1 MSTASSP
8 PDDPNWAFLFKG
20 KSLSSPR
27 TIDLIGDYAGDELF
41 ILEGDSLLR
50 HCFSDDLLDF
60 DLGFQLLHATYIVER
75 FLAQLHQRKCHFHI
89 VFFSSHSEACIPQH
103 SSADNWSK
111 YRLAREVILQHMSRH
126 LPETIPSMHIRCF
139 EGYDC
144 KDFDDYLVATRAY
157 FIMCHDG
164 EDPAIHHQ
172 PCAEKAENS
181 DALYMDDEE
190 KHNISGLDDENPS
203 GKVRPETG
211 TKPNEAAVSNSATFR
226 SFISWSLSRGYT
238 VSLINSLE
246 FRDTKVISTILEG
259 LDLSGQQSSEDQ
271 DVDSKSVHDMI
282 SQLSSNG
289 EKYAANMCHPGAV
302 FSSTVSFPVGQPSER
317 IKKIFRRIYETVPR
331 PSLSQREW
339 AVVFTLSALGE
350 TGKQRKKA
358 GRCMEAMLLHTA
370 VLSECRLCDRPC
382 QPDAS
387 GPGADFLR
395 QYNDMALAVLQ
406 SPSWQEFTADDHVPS
421 DLIDM
426 IDGRIF
432 LGTLNRD
439 QNLSLAMLV
448 SPTVVERYNLLVS
461 TLNKICAQK
470 IAGTIM
476 TGDGVM
482 SADRQYQEHTL
493 DIAHSRCKSHSNI
506 LGSVMP
512 FSNPILDKHL
522 GPISLDIVPSAVGI
536 SSSARSKPF
545 TERTHWHNARRPLD
559 VKQPAAPPQKIQSRY
574 QRLMRDIRQYALSLT
589 DATGGILQPEKVF
602 RESKGIADRRL
613 TRNQENTR
621 RPTGPNPSSEIQD
634 KQLIFIKK
642 QTEVWQD
649 QRRCFD
655 KEPSLAQRYVNAK
668 SYLEGLPEEKR
679 CHLEAEVLTYLIST
693 LVGLWRKRCFA
704 SKKSQSMHIVAL
716 IWHTIL
722 QITKVPVGV
731 TKDIIQCISKTSIA
745 LGLPEVNLVPHGNQS
760 LTFEFAFP
768 GADTEGLHIGLSFR
782 EFQLLHAG
790 PFLDRNMESALDS
803 RVRGFAPDR
812 WQREILDQIDAKA
825 SLFVVAPTSAGKTF
839 ISFYAI
845 KQVLQDSDDGVLVY
859 VAPTKALVNQVA
871 AEIEARFT
879 KTYKHAGKSVWAI
892 HTRDTRVNNPTKCQ
906 VLITVPHILQI
917 MLLAPGNAKSWSS
930 RIKRIIFDEVHC
942 IGQADDGVVWEQLL
956 LLAPCPIVA
965 LSATVGNP
973 KEFSDWLSLT
983 QRANGFE
990 LKTVEHKVR
999 WSDLRKYIYR
1009 PPASFNFDGL
1019 PGPAVLPVLGLDGCA
1034 DMEFI
1039 HPVTSLID
1047 RSRGIPDDLSLEP
1060 RDCLKLWQA
1069 MVTNQTKEFALDASL
1084 SPSAMMPEIM
1094 TKADV
1099 FPFEARLKAVLASWM
1114 RDRKSPFDAVVQELS
1129 ENALS
1134 NKKTDVH
1141 SSSTANSH
1149 HTTLV
1154 GLEALLNTTLPLI
1167 YALSEQGALPA
1178 LFFNYD
1184 RSWCEKICHRIC
1196 SELQNAERSWKESDA
1211 EWKSKLAR
1219 FQAWKKSSSTR
1230 AKKATSHNAD
1240 KVSRADR
1247 LREAASEEPD
1257 WYASFDPD
1265 EPLNRFSLANGRA
1278 ISKSDFETYAAE
1290 LESFDVPDRFIDAL
1304 RRGVGVHHAG
1314 MNRKYRNVCE
1324 ILFRKGFLR
1333 VVIATGTLALGIN
1346 MPCKTVVF
1354 AGDSVFLTA
1363 LNFRQSAGRAGRR
1376 GFDYLGNIVFQ
1387 DISGLKVRRLM
1398 SSKLPDLN
1406 GHFPITTSLVLRLC
1420 ILLHESDQAILAK
1433 KVVDSILSSPR
1444 IYLGGP
1450 ESRQTVLHHLRF
1462 SIDYLRRNQLL
1473 DETGV
1478 PLNFA
1483 GAISHLYYTE
1493 NSSFALHS
1501 LLKAGYFHRLSKH
1514 LDENPERTLRTLMV
1528 VMSHL
1533 FGRRPLHPFVIKRH
1547 LKRHKQSTSVVVLPP
1562 LPRPAERI
1570 LRHHNRETLDIY
1582 STYVATF
1589 VDQHLHNP
1597 DDVLPLTKLKQG
1609 GTNSISQFTARDNR
1623 TRPAVMCPT
1632 QAAIT
1637 SAFVA
1642 LSCPDPPKTIAHL
1655 CKSVR
1660 QGVWLEQSVI
1670 PHVPVESDGEAGPL
1684 NAYLYDFF
1692 KHGNKSALDK
1702 ENMIRRGDLWF
1713 LLNDFSLILATIVTS
1728 LENFLKSD
1736 AKSSVGEP
1744 DDLGVMGCGDA
1755 QEEEDEVDS
1764 MAQTVLP
1771 RREKN
1776 SVDET
1781 GGKTVFAAD
1790 SEEEVP
1796 DSWEDMMDDET
1807 KSNADTVPA
1816 GLDETLPIDHDQQGQ
1831 GEVCQQMES
1840 VFDQDGLQRVLEMFQ
1855 LLRTEFNAK
1864 FKKMWA

>member
-1 MSTASSP
+1 MSSASSP
-8 PDDPNWAFLFKG
+8 PDDPNWAFLFRG
-20 KSLSSPR
+20 PR

-103 SSADNWSK
+103 SSADNRSK
-111 YRLAREVILQHMSRH
+111 YCLAREVILQHLSRH

-139 EGYDC
+139 ETYDC
-144 KDFDDYLVATRAY
+144 KDFNDYLVATRAY

-164 EDPAIHHQ
+164 EDLAIHHQ

-181 DALYMDDEE
+181 DALYMYDEE
-190 KHNISGLDDENPS
+190 KHTTSGPDGENSS
-203 GKVRPETG
+203 GKVRPKTDA
-211 TKPNEAAVSNSATFR
+211 KPNEAALSNSATFR

-259 LDLSGQQSSEDQ
+259 SGLSRQQSFEDQ
-271 DVDSKSVHDMI
+271 DVDSKSVHGMI
-282 SQLSSNG
+282 SQASSNG
-289 EKYAANMCHPGAV
+289 ETYAANMCPPA
-302 FSSTVSFPVGQPSER
+302 TVSDPAVGSPAGQPSER
-317 IKKIFRRIYETVPR
+317 IKTNFRRIYETVPR

-339 AVVFTLSALGE
+339 AVIFTLSALGE
-350 TGKQRKKA
+350 TGTQCKTADK
-358 GRCMEAMLLHTA
+358 CMDAMLLHTA
-370 VLSECRLCDRPC
+370 ILSECRLCDRPC
-382 QPDAS
+382 QLDAS
-387 GPGADFLR
+387 WPGADFLR
-395 QYNDMALAVLQ
+395 RYNDMALAVLQ
-406 SPSWQEFTADDHVPS
+406 SPFWQEVTAEKHIPR
-421 DLIDM
+421 DLIDV

-432 LGTLNRD
+432 LGTLNRN
-439 QNLSLAMLV
+439 QNSSSSMLV
-448 SPTVVERYNLLVS
+448 SPTVVARYNLLVS
-461 TLNKICAQK
+461 TLNKICAQE
-470 IAGTIM
+470 IARTIM
-476 TGDGVM
+476 TGDGV
-482 SADRQYQEHTL
+482 
-493 DIAHSRCKSHSNI
+493 I
-506 LGSVMP
+506 
-512 FSNPILDKHL
+512 NPILDKHL

-559 VKQPAAPPQKIQSRY
+559 VKQPAAPPEKIQRRH

-589 DATGGILQPEKVF
+589 NATGGILQPEKVF
-602 RESKGIADRRL
+602 RDSKGSADRRP

-634 KQLIFIKK
+634 RQMMFIKK
-642 QTEVWQD
+642 QMEVWQD

-668 SYLEGLPEEKR
+668 SYLEGLSEEKR
-679 CHLEAEVLTYLIST
+679 CHLEAEILTYLIST
-693 LVGLWRKRCFA
+693 LAGLWRKRCVA
-704 SKKSQSMHIVAL
+704 AKKSQSMPIVAL

-722 QITKVPVGV
+722 QITKVQVGV
-731 TKDIIQCISKTSIA
+731 TKDIVRCISKISIA
-745 LGLPEVNLVPHGNQS
+745 LGLPDVNLVPHGNQS

-768 GADTEGLHIGLSFR
+768 GADSEGLHIGLSFR

-879 KTYKHAGKSVWAI
+879 KAYKHAGKSVWAI

-930 RIKRIIFDEVHC
+930 RIRRIIFDEVHC
-942 IGQADDGVVWEQLL
+942 IGQAEDGVVWEQLL

-1009 PPASFNFDGL
+1009 PPVRFNFDGL
-1019 PGPAVLPVLGLDGCA
+1019 PGAAVLPVLGLDGCA

-1069 MVTNQTKEFALDASL
+1069 MVKNQTKEFALDASL
-1084 SPSAMMPEIM
+1084 SPSDMMPEIM

-1114 RDRKSPFDAVVQELS
+1114 RDGKSPFDAVVQELS

-1134 NKKTDVH
+1134 NKKADIH
-1141 SSSTANSH
+1141 PSSTANSH
-1149 HTTLV
+1149 AKLV
-1154 GLEALLNTTLPLI
+1154 GLETLLHTTLPLI
-1167 YALSEQGALPA
+1167 CALSEQGALPA

-1184 RSWCEKICHRIC
+1184 RSWCEKICHHIC
-1196 SELQNAERSWKESDA
+1196 SELQKAERSWKASDA

-1230 AKKATSHNAD
+1230 AKKTTSHNAN
-1240 KVSRADR
+1240 KMSRADR

-1257 WYASFDPD
+1257 WYASFDPE
-1265 EPLNRFSLANGRA
+1265 EPLDRFSLANGRA
-1278 ISKSDFETYAAE
+1278 LSKSDFETYAAE
-1290 LESFDVPDRFIDAL
+1290 LESFGVPERFIDAL

-1314 MNRKYRNVCE
+1314 MNRKYRSVCE

-1354 AGDSVFLTA
+1354 AGDTVFLTA

-1376 GFDYLGNIVFQ
+1376 SFDYLGNVVFQ
-1387 DISGLKVRRLM
+1387 GISDLKVRRLM

-1420 ILLHESDQAILAK
+1420 ILLHDSDQAILAK

-1473 DETGV
+1473 NETGV

-1514 LDENPERTLRTLMV
+1514 LYENPERTLRTLMV

-1533 FGRRPLHPFVIKRH
+1533 FGRQPLHPSVIKRH
-1547 LKRHKQSTSVVVLPP
+1547 HKRQKQSTSVVVLPP

-1570 LRHHNRETLDIY
+1570 LRYHNRETLDIY

-1589 VDQHLHNP
+1589 VDQHLHDP

-1609 GTNSISQFTARDNR
+1609 GMTSIPQFTARDNR

-1642 LSCPDPPKTIAHL
+1642 LSCPNPPKTIAHL

-1713 LLNDFSLILATIVTS
+1713 MLNDFSLILATIVAS

-1736 AKSSVGEP
+1736 AKASVGEP

-1755 QEEEDEVDS
+1755 QEEVDEVDS

-1771 RREKN
+1771 GREKN
-1776 SVDET
+1776 SMVKQKANEK

-1790 SEEEVP
+1790 SEEEIP
-1796 DSWEDMMDDET
+1796 NSWEDMMDDET

-1816 GLDETLPIDHDQQGQ
+1816 GIDETLHTDHDEQGQ
-1831 GEVCQQMES
+1831 VEVCQQMDA
-1840 VFDQDGLQRVLEMFQ
+1840 VFDQDGLQRVLKMFQ
-1855 LLRTEFNAK
+1855 LLRTEFDAK

>member
-1 MSTASSP
+1 MSSASDTP
-8 PDDPNWAFLFKG
+8 ADLDWAFLFKG
-20 KSLSSPR
+20 KSFSSPR

-75 FLAQLHQRKCHFHI
+75 FLSQLQQRKCHFHI
-89 VFFSSHSEACIPQH
+89 VFFASHSEACIPQR
-103 SSADNWSK
+103 SSSGNWSK
-111 YRLAREVILQHMSRH
+111 YRLAREVIVQHLIRH
-126 LPETIPSMHIRCF
+126 VPAIIPSMHIRCF
-139 EGYDC
+139 GTYDC
-144 KDFDDYLVATRAY
+144 KEFNDYLVASHAY

-164 EDPAIHHQ
+164 EDLDIQPQ
-172 PCAEKAENS
+172 PCAEKAENH
-181 DALYMDDEE
+181 DAFYMYDEE
-190 KHNISGLDDENPS
+190 KHNPS
-203 GKVRPETG
+203 GAGRDDTAGKIGPQTG
-211 TKPNEAAVSNSATFR
+211 AKIDKAAVSSSATLR
-226 SFISWSLSRGYT
+226 RFIHWSLSCGYT

-259 LDLSGQQSSEDQ
+259 FGMSRQQSYGARDIDSETLR
-271 DVDSKSVHDMI
+271 VSHCKN
-282 SQLSSNG
+282 SS
-289 EKYAANMCHPGAV
+289 
-302 FSSTVSFPVGQPSER
+302 FTGQPSER
-317 IKKIFRRIYETVPR
+317 VTESFKRIYNSVPR
-331 PSLSQREW
+331 PNLSQREW
-339 AVVFTLSALGE
+339 AIIFTLSALEE
-350 TGKQRKKA
+350 TGKQREKA
-358 GRCMEAMLLHTA
+358 GKYMDAMLLHTA
-370 VLSECRLCDRPC
+370 FLSECQLCDRPC
-382 QPDAS
+382 QPNAS

-395 QYNDMALAVLQ
+395 RYNNMALAVLQ
-406 SPSWQEFTADDHVPS
+406 SPFWQEISADENIAC
-421 DLIDM
+421 DLVDM

-432 LGTLNRD
+432 LGALNRD
-439 QNLSLAMLV
+439 QSSWPAMPANPRV
-448 SPTVVERYNLLVS
+448 GEKYNLLAS
-461 TLNKICAQK
+461 TINRICARELVRG
-470 IAGTIM
+470 IV
-476 TGDGVM
+476 TGDSVI
-482 SADRQYQEHTL
+482 SADRQCQEHTQE
-493 DIAHSRCKSHSNI
+493 ATHSGCKSYSNI
-506 LGSVMP
+506 SGSVMP
-512 FSNPILDKHL
+512 FSNRVLDKHL
-522 GPISLDIVPSAVGI
+522 GPIFLDIEPSAVGI
-536 SSSARSKPF
+536 SSSALSKPF
-545 TERTHWHNARRPLD
+545 AERTHWHNARRPLD
-559 VKQPAAPPQKIQSRY
+559 VKQPAPTPEKIQRRH
-574 QRLMRDIRQYALSLT
+574 QRLMTDIRQYALSLT
-589 DATGGILQPEKVF
+589 NATGSFLEPEAVF
-602 RESKGIADRRL
+602 RESKGGSDRRP
-613 TRNQENTR
+613 TRNQENPR
-621 RPTGPNPSSEIQD
+621 RAIGLNPSSECRD
-634 KQLIFIKK
+634 KQKMFIEK
-642 QTEVWQD
+642 QMEVWQN

-655 KEPSLAQRYVNAK
+655 KESSLAQRYLNAK
-668 SYLEGLPEEKR
+668 AYLKGLPEEKR
-679 CHLEAEVLTYLIST
+679 YSLEAEVLTYLIST
-693 LVGLWRKRCFA
+693 LVRLWRKRCVA
-704 SKKSQSMHIVAL
+704 GKQSQSMPIVAL

-722 QITKVPVGV
+722 QVAKVREGV
-731 TKDIIQCISKTSIA
+731 TEDIIRCISKTSNE
-745 LGLPEVNLVPHGNQS
+745 LGLPEVELVPHSNQS

-768 GADTEGLHIGLSFR
+768 GAKTAGLGIGLSFR

-790 PFLDRNMESALDS
+790 PFLDRNMESAPDS

-845 KQVLQDSDDGVLVY
+845 KQVLQESDDGVLVY

-879 KTYKHAGKSVWAI
+879 KSYKHAGKSVWAI

-930 RIKRIIFDEVHC
+930 RIRRIIFDEVHC
-942 IGQADDGVVWEQLL
+942 IGQAEDGVVWEQLL

-973 KEFSDWLSLT
+973 KEFSNWLSLT

-999 WSDLRKYIYR
+999 WSDLRKYIYHPQAR
-1009 PPASFNFDGL
+1009 FNFDGL
-1019 PGPAVLPVLGLDGCA
+1019 PEPAVLPTLGLDGCS
-1034 DMEFI
+1034 DMQYI
-1039 HPVTSLID
+1039 HPVTTLID

-1069 MVTNQTKEFALDASL
+1069 MVKCQKKEFALDASL
-1084 SPSAMMPEIM
+1084 SPAMMPEIM

-1099 FPFEARLKAVLASWM
+1099 LPFEARLKAVLASWM

-1129 ENALS
+1129 GDTAS
-1134 NKKTDVH
+1134 NKETASH
-1141 SSSTANSH
+1141 PSSSASDYCSK
-1149 HTTLV
+1149 LA
-1154 GLEALLNTTLPLI
+1154 GLETLLQTTLPLI
-1167 YALSEQGALPA
+1167 CALSEQGALPA

-1184 RSWCEKICHRIC
+1184 RSWCEKICHHIC
-1196 SELQNAERSWKESDA
+1196 SELQKAERSWKESDA

-1219 FQAWKKSSSTR
+1219 FQAWKKSSSPR
-1230 AKKATSHNAD
+1230 AKKARSHNAN
-1240 KVSRADR
+1240 KMSRADR
-1247 LREAASEEPD
+1247 LREAALEEPD
-1257 WYASFDPD
+1257 WYASFDPE
-1265 EPLNRFSLANGRA
+1265 EPLDRFSLANGKA
-1278 ISKSDFETYAAE
+1278 LSKSEFETYAAE
-1290 LESFDVPDRFIDAL
+1290 LKFFDVPQTFINAL
-1304 RRGVGVHHAG
+1304 RRGIGVHHAG

-1363 LNFRQSAGRAGRR
+1363 LNFRQAAGRAGRR
-1376 GFDYLGNIVFQ
+1376 GFDYLGNVVFQ
-1387 DISGLKVRRLM
+1387 GIPDMKVRRLM

-1420 ILLHESDQAILAK
+1420 ILLHESGQATLAK

-1462 SIDYLRRNQLL
+1462 SIDYLRRNHLL

-1483 GAISHLYYTE
+1483 GAVSHLYYTE

-1514 LDENPERTLRTLMV
+1514 LKENSERTLRTLMI

-1533 FGRRPLHPFVIKRH
+1533 FGRQPLHPSVIKRH
-1547 LKRHKQSTSVVVLPP
+1547 SQRQKKSTSVVFLPP

-1570 LRHHNRETLDIY
+1570 LRHHNRETLGIY

-1589 VDQHLHNP
+1589 VNQHLHDLDNM
-1597 DDVLPLTKLKQG
+1597 LPLTKLKQG
-1609 GTNSISQFTARDNR
+1609 GTTSILETAAGDKRVR
-1623 TRPAVMCPT
+1623 TAFMCPT
-1632 QAAIT
+1632 QAVIT

-1642 LSCPDPPKTIAHL
+1642 LSSPDPPQTIAHL

-1670 PHVPVESDGEAGPL
+1670 PHVPVESDGEAVPL

-1692 KHGNKSALDK
+1692 KHGNKSALEK

-1713 LLNDFSLILATIVTS
+1713 LLNGFSLILATIVAS
-1728 LENFLKSD
+1728 FENFLKSD
-1736 AKSSVGEP
+1736 SKSSVREP
-1744 DDLGVMGCGDA
+1744 AGLDVMGCGDVL
-1755 QEEEDEVDS
+1755 EEADEVGS
-1764 MAQTVLP
+1764 MDDTVLP
-1771 RREKN
+1771 VGEKN
-1776 SVDET
+1776 LVVKQQANEK
-1781 GGKTVFAAD
+1781 GGKSISAAD
-1790 SEEEVP
+1790 PKEEVP
-1796 DSWEDMMDDET
+1796 ASWEDTMDDEFE
-1807 KSNADTVPA
+1807 SNADAVPVA
-1816 GLDETLPIDHDQQGQ
+1816 IDETLPTNNDEQSQ
-1831 GEVCQQMES
+1831 EEACQQTDT
-1840 VFDQDGLQRVLEMFQ
+1840 VFDQEGLQRVLEMFK
-1855 LLRTEFNAK
+1855 LLRAEFDNK